1 MSILDE
7 LYYGNIDPSARMIR
21 KGSAY
26 QKCNSEL
33 VDSIDKLKL
42 LLDDTQMDMLEKIS
56 YKSSDLNCL
65 AEKDC
70 FVHGFCMGAQVML
83 EISRWKSEDFLSLC
97 DQ

>member
-33 VDSIDKLKL
+33 VDSIDKLKC
-42 LLDDTQMDMLEKIS
+42 LLDDTL
-56 YKSSDLNCL
+56 C
-65 AEKDC
+65 
-70 FVHGFCMGAQVML
+70 
-83 EISRWKSEDFLSLC
+83 WKSEDFLSLC